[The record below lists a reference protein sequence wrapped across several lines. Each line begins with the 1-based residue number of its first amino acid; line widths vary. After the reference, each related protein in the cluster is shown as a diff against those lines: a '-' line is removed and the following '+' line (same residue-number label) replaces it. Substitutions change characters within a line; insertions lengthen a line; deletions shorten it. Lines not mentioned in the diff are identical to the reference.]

1 MSARAGLLARRA
13 WGWLRALAG
22 DDAYERYC
30 AHQVRCHPGRAPL
43 DRHAFYRQELE
54 RRWSGVS
61 RCC

>member
-1 MSARAGLLARRA
+1 VRRA
-13 WGWLRALAG
+13 WGWLRELAG

-30 AHQVRCHPGRAPL
+30 AHQARCHPGGATL